1 MTADDIGLV
10 CVVVALAGVLLMCG
24 AWAPLGIALAVVGWA
39 GCIAGVVV
47 RWDR

>member
-1 MTADDIGLV
+1 MTTDTVSITSLV
-10 CVVVALAGVLLMCG
+10 VGLAGVLLMCG
-24 AWAPLGIALAVVGWA
+24 AWAPLGVALAVVGWA